1 MQVRRATKED
11 LHAVGKLALGL
22 VQLHESFDPDR
33 FMHLPN
39 ADKGYERFLAR
50 EIENPEACVLVLT
63 QPEAD
68 GAQEK
73 IAGYTYSTMEPRDYN
88 ALLDACAKLHD
99 IFVTDDLRGKGGGEL
114 LLQRTLEELE
124 KMGAPRVVLLA
135 SVKNDVAQRLF
146 TRAGFRPTMMEMT
159 RTSQK

>member
-1 MQVRRATKED
+1 MQVRRAKKED

-50 EIENPEACVLVLT
+50 EIDSARACVLVLT
-63 QPEAD
+63 QGEGD
-68 GAQEK
+68 DEE
-73 IAGYTYSTMEPRDYN
+73 IVGYTYSTMEDRDYN

-99 IFVTDDLRGKGGGEL
+99 IFVRDDLRGQGGGEL
-114 LLQRTLEELE
+114 LLQGTLAELE

-135 SVKNDVAQRLF
+135 SVQNAGAQRMF
-146 TRAGFRPTMMEMT
+146 TRAGFRATMMEMT
-159 RTSQK
+159 RTPKK

>member
-1 MQVRRATKED
+1 MEVRRAKKED

-50 EIENPEACVLVLT
+50 EIENPEACVLVLL
-63 QPEAD
+63 QREGD
-68 GAQEK
+68 AQEEVV
-73 IAGYTYSTMEPRDYN
+73 GYTYSTMEARDYN

-146 TRAGFRPTMMEMT
+146 TRAGFRPTMLEMT
-159 RTSQK
+159 RTAKT

>member
-1 MQVRRATKED
+1 MQVRRARKED

-22 VQLHESFDPDR
+22 VRLHESFDPDR

-39 ADKGYERFLAR
+39 ADKGYERFLTR
-50 EIENPEACVLVLT
+50 EIENPAACVLVLT
-63 QPEAD
+63 QGVGDEE
-68 GAQEK
+68 QV
-73 IAGYTYSTMEPRDYN
+73 AGYTYSTMEARDYN

-99 IFVTDDLRGKGGGEL
+99 IFVADELRGKGGGEV

-135 SVKNDVAQRLF
+135 SVKNEGAQRLF
-146 TRAGFRPTMMEMT
+146 SRAGFRPTMVEMT
-159 RTSQK
+159 RTTRK